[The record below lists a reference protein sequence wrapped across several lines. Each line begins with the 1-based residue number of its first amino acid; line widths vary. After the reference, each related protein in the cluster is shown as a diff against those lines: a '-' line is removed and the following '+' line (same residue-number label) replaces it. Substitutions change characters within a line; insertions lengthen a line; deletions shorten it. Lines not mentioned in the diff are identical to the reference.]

1 MYSIGYF
8 VLDTAM
14 VISTM
19 WIVDRFWRSF
29 FEKRKSIFS
38 IIVWLCFMLWQFI
51 FTWEDKDIHINAS
64 VVNIV
69 FLLLIATFC
78 YQGKGKVKYFLVAVF
93 YSVWELVELLV
104 FYLISGM
111 AMGQGQADIIGSV
124 VSKIITI
131 IFIHIFSILRK
142 EKNHDCIPAQS
153 YFFLLLIPAGSIYIA
168 LIEFYFI
175 GNIFFS
181 LITVSI
187 LLIFNVVIFEMYEKL
202 NEAFINDTEK
212 TVHVQQ
218 LEVISKNTEEQK
230 KMMEEFHEEKH
241 NLTNELIVLKN
252 GIEMSNMETAVKT
265 LNKIIRNSNMVENI
279 CSSGNST
286 VDAIINFKYAV
297 AQECRIRF
305 QLKVFIPEVM
315 PIDQCDLGVVLGN
328 AIDNAIEATKEC
340 NRNEKVIEI
349 ILGVKKEAL
358 IIIVKNPYEH
368 PINLDRNGNILSTKK
383 EKKRH
388 GFGLNSINRI
398 AEEYDGALIVDF
410 GHNRFSLTA
419 TMNFGCI

>member
-8 VLDTAM
+8 AFDTAM

-29 FEKRKSIFS
+29 FEKRKTGYS
-38 IIVWLCFMLWQFI
+38 IIVWLCFMLWQFF
-51 FTWEDKDIHINAS
+51 FTWDEKNIHINAAI
-64 VVNIV
+64 VNIV
-69 FLLLIATFC
+69 FLLLIAVFC
-78 YQGKGKVKYFLVAVF
+78 YHGKGKVKCFLAAVF
-93 YSVWELVELLV
+93 YSVWALVELLV
-104 FYLISGM
+104 FYLIRGM
-111 AMGQGQADIIGSV
+111 IGQGQTEIIGSV

-131 IFIHIFSILRK
+131 IFVHVFVILRK
-142 EKNHDCIPAQS
+142 EKKHDCIPVRY
-153 YFFLLLIPAGSIYIA
+153 YFFLLLIPVGSIYIA
-168 LIEFYFI
+168 LIEFCFI

-187 LLIFNVVIFEMYEKL
+187 LLIFNVSTFEMYVKL
-202 NEAFINDTEK
+202 KEAFINDTEK
-212 TVHVQQ
+212 TVHTQK
-218 LEVISKNTEEQK
+218 LEIISKNTEVQK
-230 KMMEEFHEEKH
+230 KMMSEFHEEKH

-252 GIEMSNMETAVKT
+252 GIEMNNMETAVKT
-265 LNKIIRNSNMVENI
+265 LNKIIRNSNIVENI

-297 AQECRIRF
+297 AKECKIRF
-305 QLKVFIPEVM
+305 QLKVFIPEAM

-340 NRNEKVIEI
+340 NINEKVIEI

-368 PINLDRNGNILSTKK
+368 QINLDRNGNILSTKK
-383 EKKRH
+383 KKRH

-398 AEEYDGALIVDF
+398 TEEYNGAVILNF
-410 GHNRFSLTA
+410 EHNMFSLTA

>member
-8 VLDTAM
+8 VLE
-14 VISTM
+14 I
-19 WIVDRFWRSF
+19 
-29 FEKRKSIFS
+29 
-38 IIVWLCFMLWQFI
+38 
-51 FTWEDKDIHINAS
+51 
-64 VVNIV
+64 VNIM
-69 FLLLIATFC
+69 FLLLIAVFC
-78 YQGKGKVKYFLVAVF
+78 YQGKGMVKYFLVAVF
-93 YSVWELVELLV
+93 YSVWALVELLV
-104 FYLISGM
+104 FYLIRGM
-111 AMGQGQADIIGSV
+111 SMEQEQTDIIGSV

-131 IFIHIFSILRK
+131 IFVHIFFILRK
-142 EKNHDCIPAQS
+142 GKKHDCIPARY
-153 YFFLLLIPAGSIYIA
+153 YFFLLLIPVGSIYIA
-168 LIEFYFI
+168 VIEFYFI

-187 LLIFNVVIFEMYEKL
+187 LLIFNVIIFEMYAKL

-212 TVHVQQ
+212 TVHAQQ
-218 LEVISKNTEEQK
+218 LEIISKSTEEQK
-230 KMMEEFHEEKH
+230 KMMSGFHEEKH
-241 NLTNELIVLKN
+241 NLINELIILKN
-252 GIEMSNMETAVKT
+252 GIEMNNMETAVKT
-265 LNKIIRNSNMVENI
+265 LNKIIRNSNKTENI

-297 AQECRIRF
+297 AKECKIRF
-305 QLKVFIPEVM
+305 QMKVFIPEVM

-328 AIDNAIEATKEC
+328 AIDNAIEATNKC
-340 NRNEKVIEI
+340 SINEKVIEI

-368 PINLDRNGNILSTKK
+368 RINLDRNGNILSTKK
-383 EKKRH
+383 EKKKH

-398 AEEYDGALIVDF
+398 VEEYNGAVIVNF